1 MVIMA
6 VSMKASAIQPMEA
19 QFKLEILKNIK
30 VPSRKSQKEL
40 VAVNSSSCHFQ
51 QKVVA
56 VNRREKLVILQF
68 ALTSMMICLTKNK

>member
-1 MVIMA
+1 MA

-40 VAVNSSSCHFQ
+40 DKQV
-51 QKVVA
+51 QKRTL
-56 VNRREKLVILQF
+56 NEF
-68 ALTSMMICLTKNK
+68 M